1 MSDTDLRATQ
11 AWVRILRHL
20 DRSLI
25 QSEDDLRRDLKMIV
39 WQAEIATKLTLNI
52 NINRILEAAV
62 LIAGPS

>member
-1 MSDTDLRATQ
+1 M
-11 AWVRILRHL
+11 RHW

-62 LIAGPS
+62 LMVSR

>member
-1 MSDTDLRATQ
+1 VNADVAQ
-11 AWVRILRHL
+11 AIVRIMRHW

-62 LIAGPS
+62 LMVSR

>member
-1 MSDTDLRATQ
+1 MSDTDLRAEQ

-25 QSEDDLRRDLKMIV
+25 QSEADLRRDLKMIV

>member
-1 MSDTDLRATQ
+1 MNADVAQ
-11 AWVRILRHL
+11 AIVRIMRHW

-62 LIAGPS
+62 LMVSR